1 MDDWEVLK
9 SAEAIFQTYDTSG
22 TTAHYRT
29 ALVLRQDDV
38 RPIAVGDSRPP
49 FGLFLIEVGRDNVER
64 PNSLQLLA
72 CDTSEEAKRRAVA
85 WLGSERE
92 VTADK
97 VPLTVLHGAAN
108 VMRDP
113 ALLAKYAP

>member
-22 TTAHYRT
+22 IAARYRT
-29 ALVLRQDDV
+29 ALVLRQDDA
-38 RPIAVGDSRPP
+38 RPITVGESRPP
-49 FGLFLIEVGRDNVER
+49 FGLFLIEVGTDNVAR
-64 PNSLQLLA
+64 PNSLRLLA
-72 CDTSEEAKRRAVA
+72 CDALDEAKRRAVA

-92 VTADK
+92 VNADK

-108 VMRDP
+108 VLRDP
-113 ALLAKYAP
+113 TLLSKYAP